1 MSIVIRYRGLRVPI
15 LETEMQLL
23 QLPFISEG
31 CILPLP
37 DPNYGQRVA
46 ALVRLRS
53 PPILRF
59 GECEEAH
66 TRSIGKPY
74 IQVLRCHL
82 RASLPMFMLPTA
94 LRILKD
100 GEEIPRTLSMK
111 VIKGKAVEKYFL
123 PTKTS
128 QLYNDVE
135 TWDPTKTEDIWPQKP
150 WDWGG
155 LRVGRDLQQHRGG
168 SEVLF

>member
-1 MSIVIRYRGLRVPI
+1 MPI

-53 PPILRF
+53 PPTPHF
-59 GECEEAH
+59 GDSEEIQ
-66 TRSIGKPY
+66 TIGKPY
-74 IQVLRCHL
+74 IQALRIHL

-100 GEEIPRTLSMK
+100 GEEIPRTQSMK
-111 VIKGKAVEKYFL
+111 VLKGKAIEKYFS
-123 PTKTS
+123 PTKNS
-128 QLYNDVE
+128 EVHIDVE
-135 TWDPTKTEDIWPQKP
+135 MWDPHESEDIWPQKP

-155 LRVGRDLQQHRGG
+155 LRVGRGLQKHHGG